1 MMVESNRLEYKRE
14 LTDGFEREAIAF
26 LNYRDGGVI
35 YIGIDGDGSVVGV
48 TNCDAVQLAIKDRLK
63 NNILPSCLGLFDV
76 IHEVREGKDI
86 IKVTLASGSEKPYYL
101 RKYGMS
107 EKGCFVRIGS
117 AVEPMPGRMIEDLFS
132 RRTRNSIGLIR
143 SRRQDLRF
151 EQLRIY
157 YQESGLTLGDQF
169 AANLELLTEDGA
181 YNYAAYLLAD
191 RNGNSVQV
199 AKYRGLD
206 RCDLID
212 SNEYGYCSLIKTCK
226 QVLDR
231 LAVENRMATRIT
243 SKERIN
249 HWLWNTV
256 ALREAVINAII
267 HNDFTNEL
275 VPKFEIFDDRL
286 EITSAGSIE
295 EGKEQEDFFAGF
307 SIPRNK
313 ILMRVFKDLDIVE
326 YLGSGMPRILKAYP
340 KESFMFTANF
350 IRTTFPIS
358 LEALEL
364 EREGSQETRVEIQE
378 TQVEINET
386 RVEPQETRV
395 EIKGTRVETARR
407 ILQVLRENPEMTLA
421 EVATTI
427 GKSVSAVERASA
439 KLVEAGYL
447 RRIGPRKG
455 GRWEVVED
463 GHE

>member
-1 MMVESNRLEYKRE
+1 MESNRVEYKRE
-14 LTDGFEREAIAF
+14 LSDGFEREAVAF

-35 YIGIDGDGSVVGV
+35 YVGIDKDGAVVGIP
-48 TNCDAVQLAIKDRLK
+48 NCDAVQLAIKDRLK
-63 NNILPSCLGLFDV
+63 HNILPSCLGLFDV

-107 EKGCFVRIGS
+107 EKGCFVRLGS
-117 AVEPMPGRMIEDLFS
+117 ATEPMSGRMIEELFA

-143 SRRQDLRF
+143 SLRQTLSF

-157 YQESGLTLGDQF
+157 YQEAGFALGDQF

-191 RNGNSVQV
+191 SNGNSVQV

-206 RCDLID
+206 RYYLID

-231 LAVENRMATRIT
+231 LEVENRTATRIT
-243 SKERIN
+243 SKERIERR
-249 HWLWNTV
+249 LWDRV
-256 ALREAVINAII
+256 ALRETVINAII
-267 HNDFTNEL
+267 HNDFTNEM

-286 EITSAGSIE
+286 EITSAGSIPVGTARE
-295 EGKEQEDFFAGF
+295 EFFAGY

-313 ILMRVFKDLDIVE
+313 ILMRVFKDLNIVE

-340 KESFMFTANF
+340 KESFVFTANF
-350 IRTTFPIS
+350 IRTVFPIS
-358 LEALEL
+358 QEALEM
-364 EREGSQETRVEIQE
+364 EQETRVE
-378 TQVEINET
+378 TRAET
-386 RVEPQETRV
+386 RVE
-395 EIKGTRVETARR
+395 TRVETPDR
-407 ILQVLRENPEMTLA
+407 ILQLLRDNPSMTLA

-427 GKSVSAVERASA
+427 DKSLSAVERAST
-439 KLVEAGYL
+439 KLVNAGRL
-447 RRIGPRKG
+447 KRIGSKKG
-455 GRWEVVED
+455 GHWDVVED
-463 GHE
+463 LHE

>member
-1 MMVESNRLEYKRE
+1 MESNRVEYKRE

-35 YIGIDGDGSVVGV
+35 YIGIERDGAVVGV
-48 TNCDAVQLAIKDRLK
+48 ADCDAVQLAIKDRLK

-76 IHEVREGKDI
+76 IHQVRESQDI

-117 AVEPMPGRMIEDLFS
+117 ASEPMSGRMIEELFAK
-132 RRTRNSIGLIR
+132 RTRNSLGRMR
-143 SRRQDLRF
+143 SLQQSLNF

-157 YQESGLTLGDQF
+157 YEEAGFSLGDRF

-181 YNYAAYLLAD
+181 YNYAAYLLSD

-206 RCDLID
+206 RYDLID
-212 SNEYGYCSLIKTCK
+212 ANEYGYCSLIKTCK

-231 LAVENRMATRIT
+231 LDVENRTATKIT
-243 SKERIN
+243 GKERIERR
-249 HWLWNTV
+249 LWNVV

-267 HNDFTNEL
+267 HNDYTNEA

-286 EITSAGSIE
+286 EITSAGSIPEGVGRE
-295 EGKEQEDFFAGF
+295 EFFAGY

-326 YLGSGMPRILKAYP
+326 YLGSGMPRILRAYP
-340 KESFMFTANF
+340 KESFIFTANF
-350 IRTTFPIS
+350 IRTVFPIS

-364 EREGSQETRVEIQE
+364 ERGASIQSEGQADLRLESRLESRLATKVFLHLAQDADNKAGMSRMLGHKTISGELNKQ
-378 TQVEINET
+378 
-386 RVEPQETRV
+386 
-395 EIKGTRVETARR
+395 IKRLLSLNL
-407 ILQVLRENPEMTLA
+407 IEMTIPDKPNSRLQKYRLTPTGQALLA
-421 EVATTI
+421 KE
-427 GKSVSAVERASA
+427 KNR
-439 KLVEAGYL
+439 
-447 RRIGPRKG
+447 
-455 GRWEVVED
+455 
-463 GHE
+463 HE

>member
-1 MMVESNRLEYKRE
+1 MESNRIEYKRE
-14 LTDGFEREAIAF
+14 LTDGLEREAVAF

-35 YIGIDGDGSVVGV
+35 YLGIDQDGSVVGV
-48 TNCDAVQLAIKDRLK
+48 SNGDAVQLAIKDRLK

-76 IHEVREGKDI
+76 IHEIREGKDI

-107 EKGCFVRIGS
+107 EKGCFVRLGS
-117 AVEPMPGRMIEDLFS
+117 ATEPMSGRMIEELFA

-143 SRRQDLRF
+143 SRQQDLNF

-157 YQESGLTLGDQF
+157 YEEAGFSLGDRF

-181 YNYAAYLLAD
+181 YNYAAYLLSD

-206 RCDLID
+206 RYDLID

-231 LAVENRMATRIT
+231 LEVENRTATRIT

-249 HWLWNTV
+249 QRLWNTV
-256 ALREAVINAII
+256 ALREAVVNAII
-267 HNDFTNEL
+267 HNDYISEA

-286 EITSAGSIE
+286 EITSAGSIAPGTERE
-295 EGKEQEDFFAGF
+295 EFFAGY

-340 KESFMFTANF
+340 KESFIFTANF
-350 IRTTFPIS
+350 IRTVFPIS
-358 LEALEL
+358 REALEL
-364 EREGSQETRVEIQE
+364 EQATLV
-378 TQVEINET
+378 
-386 RVEPQETRV
+386 
-395 EIKGTRVETARR
+395 KTRVETLVKTPDR
-407 ILQVLRENPEMTLA
+407 ILQLLREKPTMTLA

-427 GKSVSAVERASA
+427 GKSLSAVERASA
-439 KLVEAGYL
+439 KLVKAGQL
-447 RRIGPRKG
+447 KHIGPQKG
-455 GRWEVVED
+455 GYWEVVED
-463 GHE
+463 SHE